1 MSRTVVARNV
11 PHVRGVCAAHGNHYL
26 RDHAFMCCPR
36 SRLEQRLVEGTECLR
51 LDLSHLAVVREQAV
65 HLALDIGGLC
75 VDAWLGLG
83 LGPGLGIG

>member
-1 MSRTVVARNV
+1 M
-11 PHVRGVCAAHGNHYL
+11 
-26 RDHAFMCCPR
+26 
-36 SRLEQRLVEGTECLR
+36 EGTECLR